1 MAIAA
6 EAPIMSFAQETPAP
20 NAAGAGLV
28 ALTCGEKAAKSSGV
42 LCVTICF

>member
-28 ALTCGEKAAKSSGV
+28 ALTCGEKVAKRALALS
-42 LCVTICF
+42 VTICF